1 TLTQHVTP
9 ISRPNTRYYDPN
21 QPFPAPIFFFCPVPI
36 YLHLQKK
43 NFCPS
48 HKTEEGSSCLTKLPK
63 STRDPNN
70 LCPTTP
76 STIALRIPCSV

>member
-1 TLTQHVTP
+1 MVMRGRFWRRMRTGLRTT
-9 ISRPNTRYYDPN
+9 IWSSRWKESVARWKE
-21 QPFPAPIFFFCPVPI
+21 
-36 YLHLQKK
+36 KK